1 MEWMSVL
8 VFFFIII
15 IISIVSATVY
25 ETFEA
30 YSLDFYVITLKHEDR
45 IHNIQLQNM
54 KIPEKEIV
62 LIDAV
67 KGDELNIEDLLADK
81 KIDPLFYSKDPK
93 EKKIKQRELGCY
105 MSHLKT
111 YKTIKEKKQYSGY
124 SIVFEDDFVL
134 ADFFIESVRNILENI
149 REKHIDF
156 DIIFLGQVVSENK
169 GEYIADMIY
178 QIDRTALLVG
188 AQGLLINNTHIDT
201 IIEKLEDILDAS
213 FDHKLANLGRSGHL
227 NILVVHPFL
236 VTQGGAV
243 HSTIQDVFIENFE
256 YQPSYSA
263 FHLSPTE

>member
-1 MEWMSVL
+1 MISG
-8 VFFFIII
+8 VF
-15 IISIVSATVY
+15 Y
-25 ETFEA
+25 ESFHA

-45 IHNIQLQNM
+45 IHNIYLQHA

-67 KGDELNIEDLLADK
+67 KGDELSIEDLLSQN
-81 KIDPLFYSKDPK
+81 KIDPFFYSEDPK
-93 EKKIKQRELGCY
+93 QKKIKQRELGCY

-149 REKHIDF
+149 REKNIDF

-178 QIDRTALLVG
+178 QMDRTALLVG
-188 AQGLLINNTHIDT
+188 AQGLLINNNNLNK
-201 IIEKLEDILDAS
+201 IIEKLDGTIDVA
-213 FDHKLANLGRSGHL
+213 FDHKLANLGKSGDL

-243 HSTIQDVFIENFE
+243 YSTIQDV
-256 YQPSYSA
+256 
-263 FHLSPTE
+263 